1 MRIVLPIVVL
11 AASIAVAVFLM
22 SNRPELARAPAQE
35 RSWVVE
41 AVEVA
46 YGELQPDLTV
56 FGEVIAG
63 REVEMRALV
72 AGAVTALGEDFVE
85 GGSVR
90 KGELLVAID
99 PFDSQANLDER
110 RAQLAEVRAR
120 AQEILASSQ
129 AESEALEHEIEQAEM
144 IADDVARFEV
154 LRERGTVSQKALDD
168 ARLAL
173 SRQREAVIV
182 RRNAFDS
189 WAAKLTQQ
197 NAIIDRFEVGVRR
210 ARRDLDRTRLLAP
223 FDGFLSETSAAV
235 GKRLS
240 VNDRVAR
247 LVAAEALEVHV
258 NLSDA
263 QFGRLLD
270 EGGLRGR
277 PARVVWTVGP
287 RSIAA
292 DAVIERTGA
301 RIDPASGGVPVYARL
316 KGIDLQ
322 SPLRPGAF
330 VEVRLKDRR
339 YADVARLPDSALHG
353 DTVYVV
359 VGDRLAVRRV
369 EVMAYHGED
378 IVVRGDL
385 VDGDR
390 VTITRFTEIADG
402 VKVEV
407 R

>member
-1 MRIVLPIVVL
+1 MRIIVPIVVL
-11 AASIAVAVFLM
+11 AASIAVAAFLI
-22 SNRPELARAPAQE
+22 SNRPELARAPPEE
-35 RSWVVE
+35 RSWVVD

-46 YGELQPDLTV
+46 YGELHPDLSV

-72 AGAVTALGEDFVE
+72 AGPVAALGEDFVE

-99 PFDSQANLDER
+99 PFDNQAILDER
-110 RAQLAEVRAR
+110 TAELAEARAR
-120 AQEILASSQ
+120 AQEILTSSQ
-129 AESEALEHEIEQAEM
+129 AESEALDRELEQAEM
-144 IADDVARFEV
+144 IADDVARFEA

-168 ARLAL
+168 ALLAL

-182 RRNAFDS
+182 RRNAFAS

-197 NAIIDRFEVGVRR
+197 NAIIDRHEVGVRR
-210 ARRDLDRTRLLAP
+210 ARRDLDRTRLVAP
-223 FDGFLSETSAAV
+223 FDGYLLEISAAV

-240 VNDRVAR
+240 VNDQVAR
-247 LVAAEALEVHV
+247 LIAAELLEVHI

-263 QFGRLLD
+263 QFGRLLG

-292 DAVIERTGA
+292 EAVIERTGA
-301 RIDPASGGVPVYARL
+301 RIDPTSGGVPVYARL

-330 VEVRLKDRR
+330 VEVQLKDRR
-339 YADVARLPDSALHG
+339 YSDVARLPDSALYG
-353 DTVYVV
+353 DTVYAIE
-359 VGDRLAVRRV
+359 GDRLAARRV
-369 EVMAYHGED
+369 EVIAHYGAD

-385 VDGDR
+385 RDGDR
-390 VTITRFTEIADG
+390 VAITRFTEIADG

>member
-258 NLSDA
+258 NLSDT
-263 QFGRLLD
+263 QFGRLW
-270 EGGLRGR
+270 
-277 PARVVWTVGP
+277 PA
-287 RSIAA
+287 
-292 DAVIERTGA
+292 
-301 RIDPASGGVPVYARL
+301 
-316 KGIDLQ
+316 
-322 SPLRPGAF
+322 
-330 VEVRLKDRR
+330 
-339 YADVARLPDSALHG
+339 PD
-353 DTVYVV
+353 
-359 VGDRLAVRRV
+359 
-369 EVMAYHGED
+369 
-378 IVVRGDL
+378 
-385 VDGDR
+385 
-390 VTITRFTEIADG
+390 
-402 VKVEV
+402 
-407 R
+407 

>member
-1 MRIVLPIVVL
+1 MRIVLPILVL
-11 AASIAVAVFLM
+11 GASIAIAAFLM
-22 SNRPELARAPAQE
+22 TNRPELARAPPEE
-35 RSWVVE
+35 RLWVVE

-56 FGEVIAG
+56 FGQIIAG

-72 AGAVTALGEDFVE
+72 AGPVVALGKDFFE

-90 KGELLVAID
+90 EGELLVAID
-99 PFDSQANLDER
+99 PFDSQALLDER
-110 RAQLAEVRAR
+110 MAQRAEARAR
-120 AQEILASSQ
+120 AEEIVASSH
-129 AESEALEHEIEQAEM
+129 AEAEALDREIEQAGM
-144 IADDVARFEV
+144 IADDVVRFEV

-173 SRQREAVIV
+173 SRQREAIVV
-182 RRNAFDS
+182 RRNAFDT
-189 WAAKLTQQ
+189 WATKLAQQ
-197 NAIIDRFEVGVRR
+197 NAIIDRLEVGVRR
-210 ARRDLDRTRLLAP
+210 AHRDLDRTRLHAP
-223 FDGFLSETSAAV
+223 FDGFLFEISAAV

-247 LVAAEALEVHV
+247 LVAAEVLEVHV

-270 EGGLRGR
+270 DGDLQGR
-277 PARVVWTVGP
+277 PARVMWTVGP
-287 RSIAA
+287 RTIAA
-292 DAVIERTGA
+292 DAVIERIGA
-301 RIDPASGGVPVYARL
+301 HIDPTSGGVPVYARL
-316 KGIDLQ
+316 QGVDLL

-339 YADVARLPDSALHG
+339 YAGVARLPEAALHG
-353 DTVYVV
+353 ATVYAVE
-359 VGDRLAVRRV
+359 GDRLAVREV
-369 EVMAYHGED
+369 EVVAYYGND

-385 VDGDR
+385 KDGDL
-390 VTITRFTEIADG
+390 VAITRFTEIADS

>member
-1 MRIVLPIVVL
+1 MRILLPIIVL
-11 AASIAVAVFLM
+11 GASIAIAAFLM
-22 SNRPELARAPAQE
+22 SNRPELARAPPEE
-35 RSWVVE
+35 RLWVIE
-41 AVEVA
+41 AVEVS
-46 YGELQPDLTV
+46 YGDLQPDLTV

-63 REVEMRALV
+63 REVEMRSLV
-72 AGAVTALGEDFVE
+72 AGPVVALGENFVE

-99 PFDSQANLDER
+99 PFDSEALLDER
-110 RAQLAEVRAR
+110 MAQLAEARAR
-120 AQEILASSQ
+120 ADEIVASGQ
-129 AESEALEHEIEQAEM
+129 AESEALDREIEQAGM
-144 IADDVARFEV
+144 IADDAARFEV

-168 ARLAL
+168 VRLAL
-173 SRQREAVIV
+173 SRQREAVVV
-182 RRNAFDS
+182 RRNAFDT
-189 WAAKLTQQ
+189 WATKLAQQ
-197 NAIIDRFEVGVRR
+197 NAIIDRLAVGVRR
-210 ARRDLDRTRLLAP
+210 AQRDLDRSRLLAP
-223 FDGFLSETSAAV
+223 VDGFLFEISAAV

-270 EGGLRGR
+270 DGALRGR
-277 PARVVWTVGP
+277 PAQVVWTVGP
-287 RSIAA
+287 GSIAA
-292 DAVIERTGA
+292 EAVIERTGA

-316 KGIDLQ
+316 EGIDLE

-330 VEVRLKDRR
+330 VEVRLKDRH
-339 YADVARLPDSALHG
+339 YTDVARLPQSALHG
-353 DTVYVV
+353 DTVYAVE
-359 VGDRLAVRRV
+359 GERLAARRV
-369 EVMAYHGED
+369 EVVAYYGDD

-385 VDGDR
+385 KDGDR
-390 VTITRFTEIADG
+390 VAVTRFTEIANG